1 MLEAGFAT
9 RLSIYGDF
17 KSITPYSI
25 GNVQNNIAY
34 SFAFKVFSGNS
45 SSSNFNTNV
54 DLSSSMPWISVESA
68 SATSVNLKLG
78 YSAVVPAPPGKNQD
92 YFYTVRLIV
101 TQSDGKSI
109 NADVRLSHLAK
120 ISPEIIN
127 EYQLNLGTY
136 NVGTKLSLQIKKS

>member
-1 MLEAGFAT
+1 MTSFIYSGACLSVCPTGKTYLTGDNKCIAADSPVLEAGFAT
-9 RLSIYGDF
+9 RLSIYSDF

-45 SSSNFNTNV
+45 SSANFDTKV

-68 SATSVNLKLG
+68 SSTSFNLKLG

-92 YFYTVRLIV
+92 
-101 TQSDGKSI
+101 
-109 NADVRLSHLAK
+109 
-120 ISPEIIN
+120 
-127 EYQLNLGTY
+127 
-136 NVGTKLSLQIKKS
+136 